1 LKNINDRPTLVCICL
16 IQGKKSSALYPRL
29 SEGSNVGLRVH
40 PVQTSV
46 FIFDKEI
53 GKFFEFFFL
62 FSRVNWTY
70 IFLFCGKLYP
80 LFYISQNWKE
90 ETLVHTTKCWV
101 VRVYFSLVWVI
112 VWRQVKGGKY
122 KYHACSHFALH
133 TILWAIFVGWNFA
146 PWRQK
151 KRGWEWYKG
160 FFWKNRGPCRC
171 M

>member
-1 LKNINDRPTLVCICL
+1 MWGLGFTLYKPVFSFL
-16 IQGKKSSALYPRL
+16 TKKLGNFL
-29 SEGSNVGLRVH
+29 N
-40 PVQTSV
+40 
-46 FIFDKEI
+46 
-53 GKFFEFFFL
+53 FFF

-90 ETLVHTTKCWV
+90 ETLVHTKCWV

-133 TILWAIFVGWNFA
+133 TILWVIFVGWNFA
-146 PWRQK
+146 SWQQK
-151 KRGWEWYKG
+151 KKG
-160 FFWKNRGPCRC
+160 LRMIQRILLKKKRPMSLYVDNRFLHVE
-171 M
+171 